1 MNKLKKV
8 FVAALAVIIA
18 LLSFLGIRSCSQA
31 PTLEEVEGRLAELIE
46 ASYGVNEIL
55 FGKGPAVY
63 EKVYENKFIP
73 HRIGEDIYYY
83 YTLNDATIGEMFAL
97 KTTDVY
103 YFVAEDEARDGESAW
118 MTDTEGRYFYETEY
132 EEPEGFSDA
141 AEVKGPFDNA
151 ATTEAEKYY
160 FYFFHDEALGKDIYR
175 YSDTQG
181 RQYLIRSEEEREGSE
196 PTYTADGYFYY
207 EIEYTEPSYEMYY
220 RESDPDGY
228 SYVRMDSPYYSAE
241 AIKLYAESVYS
252 RGYLSGV
259 YEMLFTGAAI
269 SDSDSGIRGARYYN
283 YEDSDGKVWLM
294 SADDYE
300 SLIPGKR
307 IYDLSTARIVRPR
320 RRDFVNIEIES
331 YLEGQPD
338 VRVKVKLS
346 MIKQDGVWMLDSATY

>member
-31 PTLEEVEGRLAELIE
+31 PSLEEIEGRLAELIE

-55 FGKGPAVY
+55 FGAGPAVY

-73 HRIGEDIYYY
+73 HRVGEEVYYY
-83 YTLNDATIGEMFAL
+83 YTLADETLGEIFVL
-97 KTTDVY
+97 RTTEY
-103 YFVAEDEARDGESAW
+103 HYFLLETTERAGEEYW
-118 MTDTEGRYFYETEY
+118 LLDTEGRYFYEIEY
-132 EEPEGFSDA
+132 TEPENIND
-141 AEVKGPFDNA
+141 EVKGPFEDS
-151 ATTEAEKYY
+151 ESGKKYY
-160 FYFFHDEALGKDIYR
+160 FYMFHDSELGKDIYR
-175 YSDTQG
+175 YTNTQG
-181 RQYLIRSEEEREGSE
+181 RQYLVRSTEEKEGSE

-207 EIEYTEPSYEMYY
+207 EIEYTEPTYEMYY

-228 SYVRMDSPYYSAE
+228 SYVRLDSPYWSAE
-241 AIKLYAESVYS
+241 AIKLYAEGVYS
-252 RGYLSGV
+252 KGYLEGV

-269 SDSDSGIRGARYYN
+269 SDDASGIRGARYYN
-283 YEDSDGKVWLM
+283 YEDADGKVWLM
-294 SADDYE
+294 SSDDYE

-320 RRDFVNIEIES
+320 RRDFVNIQVES